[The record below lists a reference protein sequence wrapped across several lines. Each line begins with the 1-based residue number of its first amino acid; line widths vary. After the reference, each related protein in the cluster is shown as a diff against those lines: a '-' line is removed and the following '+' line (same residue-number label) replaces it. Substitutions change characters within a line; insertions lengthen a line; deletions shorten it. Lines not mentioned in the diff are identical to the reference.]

1 MSYCMIITTKS
12 GTIVN
17 HVHYQALVLTIALC
31 ITPLSALA
39 VQWEPLARTAQH
51 DVAIDTGSVRLTSL
65 SRLAVW
71 LRFTPFGEQQR
82 RQAAVDNSQKSYRLH
97 LEYYEID
104 CSEQSAVLGL
114 VDILGPAGK
123 RLARK
128 KGGGPPETIIPG
140 SVLDMASRKVCP
152 DLEENSVSVEDDI
165 EAPESEPPADVPEE
179 IQITEESLQLIAGAI
194 QKTGR
199 DPKGL
204 EAWRELGNAYFDADM
219 HAQAIAAYN
228 RALAI
233 KPDDTNILNDQ
244 GAMYRQTGD
253 FTRALANFERARQVD
268 PNNLES
274 IYNSGYVLA
283 FDLNQIDRAIDMWRS
298 YLALDKTSET
308 SRQVQSF
315 IERYGSPAGNN
326 ARK

>member
-1 MSYCMIITTKS
+1 MIETASNI
-12 GTIVN
+12 N
-17 HVHYQALVLTIALC
+17 MNRALRQALLLTAACC
-31 ITPLSALA
+31 IMPLSVQA
-39 VQWEPLARTAQH
+39 VQWEPLARTEQH
-51 DVAIDTGSVRLTSL
+51 DVAIDTGSVRLTNL

-82 RQAAVDNSQKSYRLH
+82 RQAAIDNGQMSYRLH

-123 RLARK
+123 RLTRK

-140 SVLDMASRKVCP
+140 SVLDMAARKVCP
-152 DLEENSVSVEDDI
+152 DLEDNSVNIDDDI
-165 EAPESEPPADVPEE
+165 EAPESEPPENVPPVES
-179 IQITEESLQLIAGAI
+179 QITEESLQLIPGAI
-194 QKTGR
+194 QKTVR
-199 DPKGL
+199 DPKNL

-219 HAQAIAAYN
+219 PAQAIAAYTK
-228 RALAI
+228 ALAI

-253 FTRALANFERARQVD
+253 FTHALANFEKARQVD
-268 PNNLES
+268 PFNLES

-283 FDLNQIDRAIDMWRS
+283 FDLNQIDRAIVIWRS

-315 IERYGSPAGNN
+315 IERYGKSAGNN
-326 ARK
+326 VRK

>member
-1 MSYCMIITTKS
+1 MIITTKS

>member
-1 MSYCMIITTKS
+1 MIETASNNLMNRTLR
-12 GTIVN
+12 
-17 HVHYQALVLTIALC
+17 QALLLTAVCC
-31 ITPLSALA
+31 IMPLSVQA
-39 VQWEPLARTAQH
+39 VQWEPLARTEQH
-51 DVAIDTGSVRLTSL
+51 DVAIDTGSVRLTNL

-82 RQAAVDNSQKSYRLH
+82 RQAAIDNGQMSYRLH

-114 VDILGPAGK
+114 VDILGPSGK

-140 SVLDMASRKVCP
+140 SVLDMAARKVCP
-152 DLEENSVSVEDDI
+152 DLEENSVSVEEDI
-165 EAPESEPPADVPEE
+165 EAPESEPPADAPEE
-179 IQITEESLQLIAGAI
+179 RQITEESLKLIPAAI
-194 QKTGR
+194 QKTVR
-199 DPKGL
+199 DPKDL

-219 HAQAIAAYN
+219 PAQAIAAYS

-253 FTRALANFERARQVD
+253 FTRALANFEKARQMD
-268 PNNLES
+268 PLNLES

-283 FDLNQIDRAIDMWRS
+283 FDLNQIDRAIVMWRR
-298 YLALDKTSET
+298 YLTLDKTSET

-315 IERYGSPAGNN
+315 IERYSSSAGNN
-326 ARK
+326 VRK

>member
-1 MSYCMIITTKS
+1 MIETPSNIIMIRTLR
-12 GTIVN
+12 
-17 HVHYQALVLTIALC
+17 QALLLTAACC
-31 ITPLSALA
+31 IMPYSALA
-39 VQWEPLARTAQH
+39 VQWEPLARTGQH
-51 DVAIDTGSVRLTSL
+51 DVAIDSESVRLTNL

-82 RQAAVDNSQKSYRLH
+82 RQSAAEYSQKSYRLH

-114 VDILGPAGK
+114 VDILGPAGN
-123 RLARK
+123 RLART
-128 KGGGPPETIIPG
+128 KGGGPPEMIIPG
-140 SVLDMASRKVCP
+140 SALDLASRKVCP
-152 DLEENSVSVEDDI
+152 ELEENSVSAEDDI
-165 EAPESEPPADVPEE
+165 EAPESEPPPDIPQEM
-179 IQITEESLQLIAGAI
+179 QITDESRQLIEVAI
-194 QKTGR
+194 QKTER
-199 DPKGL
+199 DPMDL

-219 HAQAIAAYN
+219 PTQAIAAYN
-228 RALAI
+228 RALTI
-233 KPDDTNILNDQ
+233 KPDDSNILNDQ

-253 FTRALANFERARQVD
+253 FTRALANFNRALQID

-283 FDLNQIDRAIDMWRS
+283 FDLNQIDKAIVVWRS

-315 IERYGSPAGNN
+315 IERYGSSAGSSV
-326 ARK
+326 RK

>member
-1 MSYCMIITTKS
+1 MIETASNI
-12 GTIVN
+12 N
-17 HVHYQALVLTIALC
+17 MNRALRQALLLTAACC
-31 ITPLSALA
+31 IMPLSVQA
-39 VQWEPLARTAQH
+39 VQWEPLARTEQH
-51 DVAIDTGSVRLTSL
+51 DVAIDTGSVRLTNL

-82 RQAAVDNSQKSYRLH
+82 RQAAIDNGQMSYRLH

-123 RLARK
+123 RLTRK

-140 SVLDMASRKVCP
+140 SVLDMAARKVCP
-152 DLEENSVSVEDDI
+152 DLEDNSVSVDDDI
-165 EAPESEPPADVPEE
+165 EAPESEPPENVPPVES
-179 IQITEESLQLIAGAI
+179 QITEESLQLIPGAI
-194 QKTGR
+194 QKTVR
-199 DPKGL
+199 DPKNL

-219 HAQAIAAYN
+219 PAQAIAAYTK
-228 RALAI
+228 ALAI

-253 FTRALANFERARQVD
+253 FTHALANFEKARQVD
-268 PNNLES
+268 PFNLES

-283 FDLNQIDRAIDMWRS
+283 FDLNQIDRAIVMWRS

-315 IERYGSPAGNN
+315 IERYGKSAGNN
-326 ARK
+326 VRK

>member
-1 MSYCMIITTKS
+1 MIETTS
-12 GTIVN
+12 NNLINRVLR
-17 HVHYQALVLTIALC
+17 QALLLAAACCVM
-31 ITPLSALA
+31 PLSARAA
-39 VQWEPLARTAQH
+39 VQWESLARTGQH
-51 DVAIDTGSVRLTSL
+51 DVAIDTGSIRLTNL

-82 RQAAVDNSQKSYRLH
+82 RQAAIDNGQMSYRLH

-123 RLARK
+123 RLTRK

-152 DLEENSVSVEDDI
+152 DLEENSVSVEDEI
-165 EAPESEPPADVPEE
+165 EAPESEPPADVPEDR
-179 IQITEESLQLIAGAI
+179 QVSEESLQLIAEAV

-219 HAQAIAAYN
+219 PAQAIAAYN

-244 GAMYRQTGD
+244 GAMYRQIGD
-253 FTRALANFERARQVD
+253 FNRALANFEKARQVD
-268 PNNLES
+268 PLNLES

-283 FDLNQIDRAIDMWRS
+283 FDLNQIDRAIVIWRS

-315 IERYGSPAGNN
+315 IERYGSPSGNN
-326 ARK
+326 AWK

>member
-1 MSYCMIITTKS
+1 MIATTS
-12 GTIVN
+12 NTLMN
-17 HVHYQALVLTIALC
+17 CALRQALLLTAVCC
-31 ITPLSALA
+31 IMPLSVQA

-51 DVAIDTGSVRLTSL
+51 DVAIDTGSVRLTNL

-82 RQAAVDNSQKSYRLH
+82 RQAALDNGQKSYRLH

-152 DLEENSVSVEDDI
+152 DLEENSVGVEDDI

-179 IQITEESLQLIAGAI
+179 SQITEESLQLIPGAI
-194 QKTGR
+194 QKTKR
-199 DPKGL
+199 NPKNL
-204 EAWRELGNAYFDADM
+204 DAWRELGNAYFDADM
-219 HAQAIAAYN
+219 PVQAIAAYS

-253 FTRALANFERARQVD
+253 FTRALANFEKARQVD
-268 PNNLES
+268 PFNLES

-283 FDLNQIDRAIDMWRS
+283 FDLNQIDRAIVMWRS

-308 SRQVQSF
+308 SRQVQTF
-315 IERYGSPAGNN
+315 IERYGSSSGTNV
-326 ARK
+326 RK

>member
-1 MSYCMIITTKS
+1 MIETASNI
-12 GTIVN
+12 N
-17 HVHYQALVLTIALC
+17 MNRALRQALLLTAACC
-31 ITPLSALA
+31 IMPLSVQA
-39 VQWEPLARTAQH
+39 VQWEPLARTEQH
-51 DVAIDTGSVRLTSL
+51 DVAIDTGSVRLTNL

-82 RQAAVDNSQKSYRLH
+82 RQAAIDNGQMSYRLH

-123 RLARK
+123 RLTRK

-140 SVLDMASRKVCP
+140 SVLDMAARKVCP
-152 DLEENSVSVEDDI
+152 DLEDNSVSVDDDI
-165 EAPESEPPADVPEE
+165 EAPESEPPENVPPVES
-179 IQITEESLQLIAGAI
+179 QITEESLQLIPGAI
-194 QKTGR
+194 QKTVR
-199 DPKGL
+199 DPKNL

-219 HAQAIAAYN
+219 PAQAITAYTK
-228 RALAI
+228 ALAI

-253 FTRALANFERARQVD
+253 FTHALANFEKARQVD
-268 PNNLES
+268 PFNLES

-283 FDLNQIDRAIDMWRS
+283 FDLNQIDRAIVMWRS

-315 IERYGSPAGNN
+315 IERYGKSAGNN
-326 ARK
+326 VRK

>member
-1 MSYCMIITTKS
+1 MLETTSNIIMNRTLR
-12 GTIVN
+12 
-17 HVHYQALVLTIALC
+17 QPLLLTALC
-31 ITPLSALA
+31 CIMSSSALA
-39 VQWEPLARTAQH
+39 VQWEPLTRTAQH
-51 DVAIDTGSVRLTSL
+51 DVAIDSGSIRLTSL

-82 RQAAVDNSQKSYRLH
+82 RQAALENGQKDYRLH

-104 CSEQSAVLGL
+104 CSEKSAVLGL
-114 VDILGPAGK
+114 VDFLGPAGK

-140 SVLDMASRKVCP
+140 SVLDMAALKACP
-152 DLEENSVSVEDDI
+152 DLEENSVSAEEDM
-165 EAPESEPPADVPEE
+165 EAPESEPPASVTEE
-179 IQITEESLQLIAGAI
+179 TQLTEESLQLIPGAI
-194 QKTGR
+194 QKTER
-199 DPKGL
+199 EPRNL
-204 EAWRELGNAYFDADM
+204 ETWRELGNAYFDADM
-219 HAQAIAAYN
+219 PAQAIAAYS

-233 KPDDTNILNDQ
+233 NPDDTNILNDQ

-253 FTRALANFERARQVD
+253 FTRALANFEKARQVD
-268 PNNLES
+268 PLNLES

-283 FDLNQIDRAIDMWRS
+283 FDLNQIDRAIAMWRS

-315 IERYGSPAGNN
+315 IERYGGSAGNN
-326 ARK
+326 DRK

>member
-1 MSYCMIITTKS
+1 MKCALR
-12 GTIVN
+12 
-17 HVHYQALVLTIALC
+17 QALLLTAACC
-31 ITPLSALA
+31 IMPLSGQA
-39 VQWEPLARTAQH
+39 VQWEPLARTEQH
-51 DVAIDTGSVRLTSL
+51 DVAIDTGSVRLTNL

-82 RQAAVDNSQKSYRLH
+82 RQAAIDNGQMSYRLH

-114 VDILGPAGK
+114 VDILGPSGK

-140 SVLDMASRKVCP
+140 SVLDMAARKVCP

-165 EAPESEPPADVPEE
+165 VAPESEPPENVPPEE
-179 IQITEESLQLIAGAI
+179 SQITEESLKLIPAAI
-194 QKTGR
+194 QKTVR
-199 DPKGL
+199 DPKDL

-219 HAQAIAAYN
+219 PAQAISAYS

-233 KPDDTNILNDQ
+233 KPDDANILNDQ

-253 FTRALANFERARQVD
+253 FTRALANFEKARQVD
-268 PNNLES
+268 PFNLES

-283 FDLNQIDRAIDMWRS
+283 FDLNQIDRAIVMWRS

-308 SRQVQSF
+308 SRQVQTF
-315 IERYGSPAGNN
+315 IERYTNSSGNN
-326 ARK
+326 VRK

>member
-1 MSYCMIITTKS
+1 MIRSIRQT
-12 GTIVN
+12 
-17 HVHYQALVLTIALC
+17 LLLTAVC
-31 ITPLSALA
+31 CVMPWSAMA
-39 VQWEPLARTAQH
+39 VQWEPLARTGRH

-82 RQAAVDNSQKSYRLH
+82 SQAAAEYGQKSYRLH

-123 RLARK
+123 RLARM
-128 KGGGPPETIIPG
+128 KGGGPPEMIIPG
-140 SVLDMASRKVCP
+140 SALDMAARKVCP
-152 DLEENSVSVEDDI
+152 DLEEHSVSDEEDMEAPVSEAPP
-165 EAPESEPPADVPEE
+165 EAPEES
-179 IQITEESLQLIAGAI
+179 QITEELRQSISGAI
-194 QKTGR
+194 QKTERNPG
-199 DPKGL
+199 DL

-219 HAQAIAAYN
+219 PAQAIAAYS

-253 FTRALANFERARQVD
+253 FARALANFEKARKLD
-268 PNNLES
+268 PFNLES

-283 FDLNQIDRAIDMWRS
+283 FDLNQIDRAIVMWRS
-298 YLALDKTSET
+298 YLSLDRTSET

-315 IERYGSPAGNN
+315 IERYGPPAGNN
-326 ARK
+326 VRK

>member
-1 MSYCMIITTKS
+1 MIETPSNIGMNRTLRQT
-12 GTIVN
+12 
-17 HVHYQALVLTIALC
+17 LLLTAACC
-31 ITPLSALA
+31 IMPLNALA
-39 VQWEPLARTAQH
+39 VQWEPLARTGLH

-82 RQAAVDNSQKSYRLH
+82 RQSAAEYAQKNYRLH

-114 VDILGPAGK
+114 VDILGTAGK
-123 RLARK
+123 RLART
-128 KGGGPPETIIPG
+128 KGGGPPEAIIPG
-140 SVLDMASRKVCP
+140 SALDMAARKVCP
-152 DLEENSVSVEDDI
+152 DLEENSVSVEDEP
-165 EAPESEPPADVPEE
+165 EAPESEPPADIPEE
-179 IQITEESLQLIAGAI
+179 RQITEESRQLIEGAL
-194 QKTGR
+194 QKTEQ
-199 DPKGL
+199 DPGDL

-219 HAQAIAAYN
+219 PAQAIAAYN

-233 KPDDTNILNDQ
+233 KPDDSNILNDQ
-244 GAMYRQTGD
+244 GAMYRQSGD
-253 FTRALANFERARQVD
+253 FTRALANFTKARQVD
-268 PNNLES
+268 PKNLES

-283 FDLNQIDRAIDMWRS
+283 FDLNQIDKAIVMWRS

-315 IERYGSPAGNN
+315 IDRYGSSAANN

>member
-1 MSYCMIITTKS
+1 M
-12 GTIVN
+12 
-17 HVHYQALVLTIALC
+17 L
-31 ITPLSALA
+31 LA
-39 VQWEPLARTAQH
+39 TACCFMPWNAQGVQWEPLARTAQH
-51 DVAIDTGSVRLTSL
+51 DVAIDTGSMRLTSL

-71 LRFTPFGEQQR
+71 LRFTPFGEPQR
-82 RQAAVDNSQKSYRLH
+82 RQAASENGQKAYRLH

-123 RLARK
+123 RLART
-128 KGGGPPETIIPG
+128 KGGGPPEMIIPG

-152 DLEENSVSVEDDI
+152 DLEENSVSSEDEI
-165 EAPESEPPADVPEE
+165 EPPESDPAPEVPEE
-179 IQITEESLQLIAGAI
+179 RQITEEVRQSIAEAI
-194 QKTGR
+194 RKSEQDPR
-199 DPKGL
+199 DPEG
-204 EAWRELGNAYFDADM
+204 WRELGNAYFDADM
-219 HAQAIAAYN
+219 PTQSIAAYA

-253 FTRALANFERARQVD
+253 FARALANFEKARRVD

-283 FDLNQIDRAIDMWRS
+283 FDLNQIDKAIVMWRS
-298 YLALDKTSET
+298 YLTLDKTSET
-308 SRQVQSF
+308 ARQVQSF
-315 IERYGSPAGNN
+315 IERYGSSV
-326 ARK
+326 RK